1 MYYSLVGL
9 LALLTLFITN
19 YDVILIG
26 KTCVSDTQK
35 NYRLFLFTVIAF
47 YITDILWGV
56 LEFLS
61 WQTLLFADTE
71 FYFLAMSLGIFA
83 WTRYVTA
90 YMNHPNKLSKVL
102 LHSGSAFVV
111 AMSAVALINLFY
123 PVLFW
128 FDSDG
133 IYHPGIGRYLTLL
146 MQISLLFLTSCYA
159 LRIFYKSVGKV
170 GVSHFIVGLSGLIML
185 TFVSLQI
192 FYPYLPLYAIA
203 YMTSCSLLRTMVI
216 ESEREAYRKELEV
229 ALRREHLHVQ
239 ELNTA
244 RKLAYTD
251 ALTGAGSTLAYAE
264 RVKEI
269 DKSIAAGALTNIAVA
284 VFDVNC
290 LKQINDTQGHDKGDE
305 YIIDAYKTISDI
317 FVHTSVYR
325 VGGDEFVSI
334 IDGDDYNNR
343 NALIKL
349 FNSQI
354 EKNIESNSVVVAVGI
369 SDFVPGKDNSFKRIF
384 QRADQ
389 LMYKRKKELKNIDL
403 F

>member
-1 MYYSLVGL
+1 MYYSLIGI
-9 LALLTLFITN
+9 LALLNLVITN
-19 YDVILIG
+19 HDVVLVG
-26 KTCVSDTQK
+26 KTSVTYTQK
-35 NYRLFLFTVIAF
+35 CYRFFLFTVISY

-56 LEFLS
+56 FEALS
-61 WQTLLFADTE
+61 MTELLFVDTE
-71 FYFLAMSLGIFA
+71 FYFLAMALGIFS

-90 YMNHPNKLSKVL
+90 YLNRTNDFSKFL
-102 LHSGSAFVV
+102 RYSGSAFW
-111 AMSAVALINLFY
+111 MAVTVLTIINLFS
-123 PVLFW
+123 PVMFW
-128 FDSDG
+128 VDENG
-133 IYHPGIGRYLTLL
+133 IYHPGVARYITLIV
-146 MQISLLFLTSCYA
+146 QISLLFLTSCYA
-159 LRIFYKSVGKV
+159 LRVFFKSADM
-170 GVSHFIVGLSGLIML
+170 VSCRHLIVGLSGLVML
-185 TFVSLQI
+185 FFIFIQI
-192 FYPYLPLYAIA
+192 FYPYLPLYAIG
-203 YMTSCSLLRTMVI
+203 YMMSCSLLRTLVV
-216 ESEREAYRKELEV
+216 ENEREEYRKELEV
-229 ALRREHLHVQ
+229 ALRREQQHVQ

-269 DKSIAAGALTNIAVA
+269 DKSIAEGALINIAVA
-284 VFDVNC
+284 VFDVNG
-290 LKQINDTQGHDKGDE
+290 LKQINDTQGHVKGDE